1 MPQLPV
7 RPGLVLGICCLSL
20 LIVGVDNT
28 IVTIAL
34 PAIRSDLHASFAA
47 AQWTVDAYQLV
58 LGTLLLTAGATADR
72 WGRRRTLQTGL
83 AIFTVASVLCSAAPS
98 TGWLIIFRVLQA
110 TGGSMMNPVA
120 LAIVSRAYPD
130 PARRARAF
138 GVWSGV
144 YGLSMAIGPIL
155 GGVLVG
161 SLGWR
166 SVFWVNLPIGVAAIA
181 LCALFVPESAATPPR
196 RADPVGQV
204 LVVVVLASAT
214 YAIIEGRAIG
224 GTAVAVVMAVA
235 AVAAVALVR
244 YELRHPEP
252 LIDPRLF
259 ARRGFAGGVV
269 MALIGMA
276 AAGGYLWVT
285 TFYLQD
291 ARGLS
296 AAAAGIFLLPIAM
309 TVLLVA
315 PISGRLTATYGPR
328 IPLLLSGFGIA
339 AAALVLTGLTP
350 ATSGWSVV
358 VSFVMFGVG
367 FGMLNAPITA
377 TTVAGM
383 SPEQAGVASAAAST
397 GRQVGQAL
405 GVAVIGAV
413 VVPGIGTHP
422 AQTLAV
428 ASHPGWWIIVG
439 AGLSV
444 ALSAA
449 LTAPLRK
456 PAGRRKLPIPEDIPP
471 LAPGRIR

>member
-1 MPQLPV
+1 MPAHRRLGEVQGARGPV
-7 RPGLVLGICCLSL
+7 ETAAGSHG
-20 LIVGVDNT
+20 DE
-28 IVTIAL
+28 
-34 PAIRSDLHASFAA
+34 A
-47 AQWTVDAYQLV
+47 AQRDDVQSGGHANQSTD
-58 LGTLLLTAGATADR
+58 DEN
-72 WGRRRTLQTGL
+72 
-83 AIFTVASVLCSAAPS
+83 ASVP
-98 TGWLIIFRVLQA
+98 T
-110 TGGSMMNPVA
+110 P
-120 LAIVSRAYPD
+120 
-130 PARRARAF
+130 RRARAF

-161 SLGWR
+161 SVGWR
-166 SVFWVNLPIGVAAIA
+166 SVFWINLPIGVAAIA
-181 LCALFVPESAATPPR
+181 LCALFVPESAATRPR

-224 GTAVAVVMAVA
+224 GAAVAVVMAVA
-235 AVAAVALVR
+235 AGAAVALVR
-244 YELRHPEP
+244 YELGHPEP

-296 AAAAGIFLLPIAM
+296 AAAAGIFLLPVAM

-339 AAALVLTGLTP
+339 AAALLLTGLTP

-358 VSFVMFGVG
+358 SSFVLFGVG

-405 GVAVIGAV
+405 GVAVVGAV

-456 PAGRRKLPIPEDIPP
+456 PERAADVPSPTPISAGDG
-471 LAPGRIR
+471 LAG